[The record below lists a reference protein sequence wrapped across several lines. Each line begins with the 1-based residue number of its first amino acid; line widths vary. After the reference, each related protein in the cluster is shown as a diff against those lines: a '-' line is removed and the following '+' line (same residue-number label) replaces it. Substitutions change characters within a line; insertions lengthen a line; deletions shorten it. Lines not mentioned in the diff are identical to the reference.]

1 MTPSGF
7 PHRRGG
13 GELQAPKR
21 VELSTSGVSAAI
33 PVWAITKSTTT
44 GTYKL
49 HHAVSEADGRYY
61 SGGHANSR

>member
-21 VELSTSGVSAAI
+21 VELPTSGVSAAI
-33 PVWAITKSTTT
+33 PVWATTKSTST
-44 GTYKL
+44 GTYEL
-49 HHAVSEADGRYY
+49 PHAVSEADGRYD
-61 SGGHANSR
+61 SGRQANAR